1 MKIVCWVFVPLFW
14 HSEKY
19 LQTIKNKTILL
30 EFHLFDELHFN
41 IYTSISNKKIET
53 KSFFLLPIFQEAPS
67 PFHILL
73 SLILSL
79 SGIKLNLHESPVKK
93 KNWWDED
100 IPRWKKITALSY
112 WVIKETALSAKHH
125 YWQGLQSVKTN
136 LENTMSPPPLL
147 IIIFPALRNICL
159 ALISEDSQQ

>member
-1 MKIVCWVFVPLFW
+1 MKIVCWLFLPLFW

-79 SGIKLNLHESPVKK
+79 SGIKLNLHESSVEILMRWRYSQVKENYCTELPSYKGNSLERLASLQSYKGRAPICKK
-93 KNWWDED
+93 KEENKHEP
-100 IPRWKKITALSY
+100 PRPDW
-112 WVIKETALSAKHH
+112 
-125 YWQGLQSVKTN
+125 
-136 LENTMSPPPLL
+136 
-147 IIIFPALRNICL
+147 
-159 ALISEDSQQ
+159 